1 MDDTGNDELRIG
13 FDTRLN
19 LRFCGSKVTSGAG
32 PLACRELDKALGL
45 TSMGEDR
52 RTAWLTELVGVNR
65 GVRAS
70 HALRLGSKTT
80 NGPQRLQPVIGE
92 RKTPKYATREEGQ
105 RLQWGPN
112 WAWTASRTPHV
123 GYPRL

>member
-1 MDDTGNDELRIG
+1 MGNAGDDELRIG
-13 FDTRLN
+13 FDARLN
-19 LRFCGSKVTSGAG
+19 LRFCGTKVTSDVG
-32 PLACRELDKALGL
+32 PLACRELDEALEL
-45 TSMGEDR
+45 TSMGKGR
-52 RTAWLTELVGVNR
+52 RIAWLTELVGVNR
-65 GVRAS
+65 GARS
-70 HALRLGSKTT
+70 GYTLRLGSKTT

-112 WAWTASRTPHV
+112 WAWTASRPPHV